1 MFFTLSII
9 GFVALVLLLSLYH
22 RSRVLSFLPLRL
34 VALLPS
40 NIQLPHQLRPYVLL
54 STFESQRDAGMSST
68 AFDLEANLAGD
79 SRLGLDE
86 RGAEEVRS
94 IMQTQGVTFD
104 QARLIRHK
112 QILARNGIDP
122 TGMPL
127 DSKAIT
133 HL

>member
-1 MFFTLSII
+1 
-9 GFVALVLLLSLYH
+9 VYN
-22 RSRVLSFLPLRL
+22 RSRVLSFLPQRL

-40 NIQLPHQLRPYVLL
+40 DIQLPNRFRAYVPL
-54 STFESQRDAGMSST
+54 STFESQRDSGLSST

-86 RGAEEVRS
+86 RGAEEVRN

-133 HL
+133 RL